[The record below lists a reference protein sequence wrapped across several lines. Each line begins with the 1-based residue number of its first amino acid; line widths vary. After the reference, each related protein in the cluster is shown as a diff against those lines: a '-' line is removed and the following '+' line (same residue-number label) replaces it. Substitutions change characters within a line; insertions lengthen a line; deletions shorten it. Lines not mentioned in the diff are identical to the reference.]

1 MNLSRKIETTAN
13 VATIIVAVLLSTV
26 LIKLYVFPHTAASN
40 APIVSAPEVTRG
52 KSVDGHLVGVDWAK
66 NHRTLVLAIST
77 TCHFCKDSV
86 PFYRKLAAVEKE
98 VKTVAVLPQ
107 PVTEAQQYFSSAGLH
122 VDDVR
127 QVPLNTLGVRET
139 PTLLLV
145 NDAGVVT
152 DVGAGKLEPSQ
163 ETQVLATLEKVASGR

>member
-1 MNLSRKIETTAN
+1 MSIAGKIETTAN
-13 VATIIVAVLLSTV
+13 VATIIVAVLITTV
-26 LIKLYVFPHTAASN
+26 VVKTYVSPSAFARSAV
-40 APIVSAPEVTRG
+40 VSAPEVAKG
-52 KSVDGHLVGVDWAK
+52 QSVDGRALGVNWAK

-86 PFYRKLAAVEKE
+86 PFYQKLGAVEKD
-98 VKTVAVLPQ
+98 VKMVAVLPQ
-107 PVTEAQQYFSSAGLH
+107 PVTEAQKYFSDAGVH

-127 QVPLNTLGVRET
+127 QVPLNTLGVRGT

-152 DVGAGKLEPSQ
+152 DVWVGKLQPDQ
-163 ETQVLATLEKVASGR
+163 EVQVLTALEKKIVGG

>member
-26 LIKLYVFPHTAASN
+26 LIKLYVLPSRAESK
-40 APIVSAPEVTRG
+40 APVVSAHKVVRG
-52 KSVDGHLVGVDWAK
+52 KNLDGRLLGVDWTK
-66 NHRTLVLAIST
+66 NHSTLVLAIST
-77 TCHFCKDSV
+77 TCHYCNESV
-86 PFYRKLAAVEKE
+86 PFFRTLGPAGKG
-98 VKTVAVLPQ
+98 VKMLAVLPQ
-107 PVTEAQQYFSSAGLH
+107 TVTEARQYLSNAGVR

-152 DVGAGKLEPSQ
+152 DVWAGKLEPSQ